1 VDHGVTTF
9 DTDLV
14 VADELPAEGDRA
26 VASLLDSQTYLELV
40 LELEGAVVGH
50 LG

>member
-1 VDHGVTTF
+1 VT
-9 DTDLV
+9 
-14 VADELPAEGDRA
+14 
-26 VASLLDSQTYLELV
+26 SLLDSQTYLELV